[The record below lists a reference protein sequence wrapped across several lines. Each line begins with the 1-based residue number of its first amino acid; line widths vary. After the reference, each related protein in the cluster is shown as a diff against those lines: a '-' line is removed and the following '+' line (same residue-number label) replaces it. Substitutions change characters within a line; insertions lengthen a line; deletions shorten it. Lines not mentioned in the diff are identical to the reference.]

1 MARNS
6 STSSA
11 LKSYDSKYPT
21 ALDIDHLSDA
31 DWRKERTLELYSFLP
46 QTTLEERATYTDIR
60 DEVVYLNYSFF
71 GYIASHTY
79 VNNTSATYEDK
90 FQSAL
95 LHFCEIWHK
104 FKFAKQYRTDLS
116 FSVFFKPRLSE
127 EIQRELTTV
136 RYSFERSIKME
147 AGNQLGKHWAQVQY
161 EDLKNL
167 KMSGQKMQSLQAIF
181 GCMYWADLDTHALF
195 IQAPTPTNEENLGA
209 LYTTQYNSIQ
219 DLLIHEM
226 IDGECLLD
234 DKALAKISEIQD
246 IPIDELREARP
257 LAEYKLYTKLQD
269 AIAVQEAFT

>member
-1 MARNS
+1 MAK
-6 STSSA
+6 SA

-21 ALDIDHLSDA
+21 SLDMNSMSDA

-46 QTTLEERATYTDIR
+46 QTSLEERFKFTDIR
-60 DEVVYLNYSFF
+60 DEIVFLNYSFF

-90 FQSAL
+90 LQSAL

-147 AGNQLGKHWAQVQY
+147 AGKQLGKHWAQVQY
-161 EDLKNL
+161 EDLGSL
-167 KMSGQKMQSLQAIF
+167 KMSGQKLQSLQAIF

-195 IQAPTPTNEENLGA
+195 IKAPVSSNESSVDN
-209 LYTTQYNSIQ
+209 LYTTNYDSVV
-219 DLLIHEM
+219 DLLIYEM
-226 IDGECLLD
+226 IDRECLLD
-234 DKALAKISEIQD
+234 DKMLSKISEIQD
-246 IPIDELREARP
+246 IPMDELKKARP
-257 LAEYKLYTKLQD
+257 KAELKLYEKLQESLDVQD
-269 AIAVQEAFT
+269 AFQ

>member
-1 MARNS
+1 MARS
-6 STSSA
+6 S

-21 ALDIDHLSDA
+21 KLDIDNMSDA
-31 DWRKERTLELYSFLP
+31 DWRKERTLELYDYLP
-46 QTTLEERATYTDIR
+46 QTTLEERFTYEDIR
-60 DEVVYLNYSFF
+60 DEIVHLNYSFF

-90 FQSAL
+90 LQSAL

-147 AGNQLGKHWAQVQY
+147 AGKQLGKHWAQVQY
-161 EDLKNL
+161 DDLKNL
-167 KMSGQKMQSLQAIF
+167 KMSGQKMQSLQAVF

-195 IQAPTPTNEENLGA
+195 IEAPVTSEGDGVDSMYSNNYDSLV
-209 LYTTQYNSIQ
+209 
-219 DLLIHEM
+219 DFLIHEM
-226 IDGECLLD
+226 IECECLLD
-234 DKALAKISEIQD
+234 DKMLQKISEIQD
-246 IPIDELREARP
+246 IPIEDLEAARP
-257 LAEYKLYTKLQD
+257 KAEYQLYVKLQD
-269 AIAVQEAFT
+269 SIAVQDAFQ